1 MINPAQALSYRLD
14 PQRLSLWLPLAI
26 GILALFIPTYVRLN
40 ATLWNEEAYEHGPII
55 VLVFWWLIWRAR
67 GALAAQVAAPQ
78 PALGWPLLAAGL
90 FMYFVGRTQNVALFE
105 VAAQLPILAGA
116 LLILLG
122 WQALRALWFPLLFLL
137 FLIPLPGFVIVG
149 ITGQLKQVVSAVAEA
164 LLYHVGYPVARDGVV
179 ITVGQYRMLVADACS
194 GLNSMY
200 SLSAM
205 GLLYVHLMRHAD
217 WRRNLLLLMSVL
229 PIAFAANVVR
239 VIVLILITYHLGD
252 AAGQGFLHNAAGMS
266 LFFVALAALFGFDR
280 FLGIFFK
287 RRAV

>member
-1 MINPAQALSYRLD
+1 MTHPAQAISYRFE
-14 PQRLSLWLPLAI
+14 PRRLSLWLPFAI
-26 GILALFIPTYVRLN
+26 GIGALFIPTYVRLN
-40 ATLWNEEAYEHGPII
+40 ETLWNEEAYEHGPII

-67 GALAAQVAAPQ
+67 SALAEQTGTPQ
-78 PALGWPLLAAGL
+78 PALGWPLLSAGL
-90 FMYFVGRTQNVALFE
+90 FMYFIGRTQNVALLE

-116 LLILLG
+116 LLILRG
-122 WQALRALWFPLLFLL
+122 WPALRALWFPLLFLV

-149 ITGQLKQVVSAVAEA
+149 ITGQLKQVVSAVAET

-217 WRRNLLLLMSVL
+217 WRRNLLLLLSVL
-229 PIAFAANVVR
+229 PIAFVANVVR

-266 LFFVALAALFGFDR
+266 LFFVALAALFAFDR
-280 FLGIFFK
+280 LLGIFFK
-287 RRAV
+287 RRTE

>member
-1 MINPAQALSYRLD
+1 MNSPAQAISHRFE
-14 PQRLSLWLPLAI
+14 PQRLSLWLPFAI
-26 GILALFIPTYVRLN
+26 GIAALFAPTYVRLN
-40 ATLWNEEAYEHGPII
+40 DTLWNQEAYEHGPII

-67 GALAAQVAAPQ
+67 GALAAAVAQPQ

-116 LLILLG
+116 LLILIG
-122 WQALRALWFPLLFLL
+122 WQALRMLWFPLLFLI
-137 FLIPLPGFVIVG
+137 FLIPLPGFIIVG
-149 ITGQLKQVVSAVAEA
+149 ITGQLKQVVSAVAES

-205 GLLYVHLMRHAD
+205 GLLYVHLMKHID
-217 WRRNLLLLMSVL
+217 WRRNALLLLSVL
-229 PIAFAANVVR
+229 PIAFVANVVR
-239 VIVLILITYHLGD
+239 VIALILITYHLGD
-252 AAGQGFLHNAAGMS
+252 EAGQGFLHNAAGMS
-266 LFFVALAALFGFDR
+266 LFFVALAALFAFDWL
-280 FLGIFFK
+280 LGLFFK
-287 RRAV
+287 RRLA